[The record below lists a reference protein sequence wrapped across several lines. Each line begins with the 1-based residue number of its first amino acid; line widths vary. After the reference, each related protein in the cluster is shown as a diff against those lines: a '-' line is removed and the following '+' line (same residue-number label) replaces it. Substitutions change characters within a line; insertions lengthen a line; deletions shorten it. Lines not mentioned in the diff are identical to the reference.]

1 MNANPHFERPGTLEK
16 WFNRFFGF
24 LVAEGF
30 GPSYCYLLQVQGRK
44 TGRLYSTPVNV
55 LDYRDQR
62 FLVAPRGSTQWAR
75 NASAEGYVW
84 LKRGRIRDRY
94 AVRALSDKDKPELL
108 SEYLSRYKAAVERY
122 FPVPAG
128 SPVEAFA
135 SIAASYPVFELTLE
149 SVGVVPYG

>member
-1 MNANPHFERPGTLEK
+1 MNANPRFERPRTIEK
-16 WFNRFFGF
+16 WFNWFFGA
-24 LVAEGF
+24 LVGRGL

-55 LDYRDQR
+55 LDYQDQR
-62 FLVAPRGSTQWAR
+62 FLVAPRGNTQWAR

-94 AVRALSDKDKPELL
+94 AVRGVSDEHKPELL
-108 SEYLSRYKAAVERY
+108 REYLHRYKTAVQRY
-122 FPVPAG
+122 FPIPAG
-128 SPVEAFA
+128 SPLEAFA

-149 SVGVVPYG
+149 IG

>member
-1 MNANPHFERPGTLEK
+1 MNSASPRFERPGTIEK
-16 WFNRFFGF
+16 WFNWCFGV
-24 LVAEGF
+24 LVAAGF

-94 AVRALSDKDKPELL
+94 AVRDVSDKDKSELL
-108 SEYLSRYKAAVERY
+108 RE
-122 FPVPAG
+122 
-128 SPVEAFA
+128 
-135 SIAASYPVFELTLE
+135 
-149 SVGVVPYG
+149 